1 MEAVILNDIQM
12 IRGKRVLL
20 DFQLSGVYP
29 LETRKLNQ
37 QVKRNLE
44 RFPEDFMVQLT
55 EDEFRIL
62 MSQNVTS
69 SWGGRRKLPY
79 AFTEH
84 GAVMLASVLNSE
96 VAIKASIFVVRA
108 FVQIREYLSTHKEL
122 AEKIEKLESKYDHQF
137 AVVFDAIK
145 QLIQEKNEP
154 RREIGF
160 KVGKGENETRK

>member
-1 MEAVILNDIQM
+1 MEALIAKDIQI

-20 DFQLSGVYP
+20 DFQLSSIYQV
-29 LETRKLNQ
+29 ETRRLNE
-37 QVKRNLE
+37 QVRRNLT
-44 RFPEDFMVQLT
+44 RFPEDFMFQIT
-55 EDEFRIL
+55 EEEMKIL
-62 MSQNVTS
+62 MSQNATS

-108 FVQIREYLSTHKEL
+108 FVEIREYLSSHKEL

-137 AVVFDAIK
+137 AIVFDAIK
-145 QLIQEKNEP
+145 QLIHEKNEP
-154 RREIGF
+154 RPQIGF
-160 KVGKGENETRK
+160 IPPKVNRGEEH

>member
-1 MEAVILNDIQM
+1 MEAVIVKDIQV

-20 DFQLSGVYP
+20 DFQLAVIYQV
-29 LETRKLNQ
+29 ETRRLNE
-37 QVKRNLE
+37 QVRRNLS
-44 RFPEDFMVQLT
+44 RFPEDFIFQLT
-55 EDEFRIL
+55 EEEMKIL
-62 MSQNVTS
+62 MSQNATS

-108 FVQIREYLSTHKEL
+108 FVQIRDYLASHKEL
-122 AEKIEKLESKYDHQF
+122 AERIEKLESKYDHQF

-145 QLIQEKNEP
+145 QLFHEKNEP

-160 KVGKGENETRK
+160 KVGKSEEE

>member
-1 MEAVILNDIQM
+1 MEAVIVKDIHV
-12 IRGKRVLL
+12 IRGKRILL
-20 DFQLSGVYP
+20 DFQLAAIYQI
-29 LETRKLNQ
+29 ETKRLNQ
-37 QVKRNLE
+37 QVKRNSE
-44 RFPEDFMVQLT
+44 RFPPDFMFQLS
-55 EDEFRIL
+55 EDEWSSLR
-62 MSQNVTS
+62 SQFATS
-69 SWGGRRKLPY
+69 KGGRRYLPY

-108 FVQIREYLSTHKEL
+108 FVQIRDYLASHKEL

-145 QLIQEKNEP
+145 QLFHEKNEP

-160 KVGKGENETRK
+160 KVGKSEEE

>member
-1 MEAVILNDIQM
+1 M
-12 IRGKRVLL
+12 K
-20 DFQLSGVYP
+20 
-29 LETRKLNQ
+29 
-37 QVKRNLE
+37 
-44 RFPEDFMVQLT
+44 
-55 EDEFRIL
+55 IL
-62 MSQNVTS
+62 MSQFATS

-84 GAVMLASVLNSE
+84 GAVMLASVLNSD

-122 AEKIEKLESKYDHQF
+122 AEKIEKLEAKYDHQF

-145 QLIQEKNEP
+145 QLIHEKNEP

-160 KVGKGENETRK
+160 KVGKGENEIGK